1 MQTIDWR
8 APPILTEKR
17 MLMNPIRPFKSLRR
31 ARLLILAGIC
41 TTFLGAKPVRAQEVV
56 PLTVIDAY
64 APTALWVRVFLDYYM
79 PEVDRRLAETGNYE
93 IDWNRAFGGTVAKTG
108 GVLEALQ
115 YGLADIGIIT
125 SPFHPDKIPFF
136 NISYV
141 TPLVTADIGLVA
153 RTVDELVER
162 YPALREQWDDYNQ
175 VFLTA
180 AGSIDTYQVLMNEPI
195 ETLEDFRG
203 TKICGVGLNLRYV
216 QGLGSAAVSSN
227 LGDFY
232 NNIAT
237 GLTDGTVA
245 WAESAVAYKL
255 YEVAPYMIDI
265 RLGAVTSKVITMNR
279 RSWELLPDEVRRVLS
294 ETAID
299 YRDEL
304 ALETDRRAESSR
316 HEFVEQG
323 GTIQPLT
330 DEQRRVWAESL
341 PNMAQE
347 WAEDL
352 EERGLPG
359 KQILRDYMDI
369 MRANNQPIVR
379 HWDREL

>member
-1 MQTIDWR
+1 MEISHR
-8 APPILTEKR
+8 PAPQR
-17 MLMNPIRPFKSLRR
+17 RLRR
-31 ARLLILAGIC
+31 HLMASVCLVALLTG
-41 TTFLGAKPVRAQEVV
+41 GHSRAVEVV

-64 APTALWVRVFLDYYM
+64 APTALWVRVFINYYM
-79 PEVDRRLAETGNYE
+79 PEVDRRLAETENYE
-93 IDWNRAFGGTVAKTG
+93 IDWNSAFGGTVAKTG

-153 RTVDELVER
+153 RTVDELVDR
-162 YPALREQWDDYNQ
+162 YPELRNLMLEDYNQ

-180 AGSIDTYQVLMNEPI
+180 AGAIDTYQVLMSERI
-195 ETLEDFRG
+195 DSLDQFQG
-203 TKICGVGLNLRYV
+203 KKICGVGLNLRYV
-216 QGLGSAAVSSN
+216 QGLGAAAVSSN

-237 GLTDGTVA
+237 GLTEGTVA
-245 WAESAVAYKL
+245 WAEAAVAYKL

-265 RLGAVTSKVITMNR
+265 RLGAVTSKVISMNQR
-279 RSWELLPDEVRRVLS
+279 TYERLPPEVRDVLVDVATS
-294 ETAID
+294 

-304 ALETDRRAESSR
+304 AQETDRRAESSR

-323 GTIQPLT
+323 GTIVPLT
-330 DEQRRVWAESL
+330 TQQRREWADSL
-341 PNMAQE
+341 PNMALE
-347 WAEDL
+347 WADDL

-359 KQILRDYMDI
+359 RQILGDYMDI

-379 HWDREL
+379 HWDRE

>member
-1 MQTIDWR
+1 
-8 APPILTEKR
+8 
-17 MLMNPIRPFKSLRR
+17 MNAVRKLRR
-31 ARLLILAGIC
+31 
-41 TTFLGAKPVRAQEVV
+41 TFLIALCAVPLTMGGVSRAQQVV

-64 APTALWVRVFLDYYM
+64 APTALWVRVFMNYYM
-79 PEVDRRLAETGNYE
+79 PEVDRRLAETGNYQ
-93 IDWNRAFGGTVAKTG
+93 IDWNSAFGGTVAKTG

-125 SPFHPDKIPFF
+125 SPFHPDKVPFY

-153 RTVDELVER
+153 RTVDTLVER
-162 YPALREQWDDYNQ
+162 YPQLRQEWDDYNQ

-180 AGSIDTYQVLMNEPI
+180 AGAIDTYQVLMNQPI
-195 ETLEDFRG
+195 ESLEDFRG
-203 TKICGVGLNLRYV
+203 KKICGVGLNLRYV

-237 GLTDGTVA
+237 GLTEGTVA

-279 RSWELLPDEVRRVLS
+279 RTYERLPEEVRDVLV

-304 ALETDRRAESSR
+304 ARETDRRAESSR
-316 HEFVEQG
+316 EAFVALG

-330 DEQRRVWAESL
+330 DEQRRIWADSL
-341 PNMAQE
+341 PNMAKE
-347 WAEDL
+347 WAEGL
-352 EERGLPG
+352 EARGLPG
-359 KQILRDYMDI
+359 RQILRDYMDI

>member
-1 MQTIDWR
+1 
-8 APPILTEKR
+8 
-17 MLMNPIRPFKSLRR
+17 MNSSELFRR
-31 ARLLILAGIC
+31 HRRTLLI
-41 TTFLGAKPVRAQEVV
+41 FLCAVSLGLGGVSRSQEVV

-64 APTALWVRVFLDYYM
+64 APTALWVRVFMNYYM
-79 PEVDRRLAETGNYE
+79 PEVDRRLAEKGNYQ

-125 SPFHPDKIPFF
+125 SPFHPDKVPFY
-136 NISYV
+136 NISFV

-153 RTVDELVER
+153 RTVDELVDR
-162 YPALREQWDDYNQ
+162 YPELRREWDDYNQ

-180 AGSIDTYQVLMNEPI
+180 AGAIDTYQVLMNEPI
-195 ETLEDFRG
+195 ESLEDFRG
-203 TKICGVGLNLRYV
+203 KKICGVGLNLRYV

-237 GLTDGTVA
+237 GLTEGTVA

-279 RSWELLPDEVRRVLS
+279 RTYDRMPEEVRDVLV

-304 ALETDRRAESSR
+304 ARETDRRAQSSR
-316 HEFVEQG
+316 EEFVAQG

-330 DEQRRVWAESL
+330 DAQRRVWADSL
-341 PNMAQE
+341 PNMAKE

-359 KQILRDYMDI
+359 RQILRDYMDV

>member
-1 MQTIDWR
+1 M
-8 APPILTEKR
+8 R
-17 MLMNPIRPFKSLRR
+17 MNHSLRR
-31 ARLLILAGIC
+31 FGRTRRALFSAICMAPLLAGGN
-41 TTFLGAKPVRAQEVV
+41 LRAQEVV

-64 APTALWVRVFLDYYM
+64 APTALWVRVFMNYYM

-153 RTVDELVER
+153 RTVDELVDR
-162 YPALREQWDDYNQ
+162 YPELRNLMLEDYNQ

-180 AGSIDTYQVLMNEPI
+180 AGAIDTYQVLMSERI
-195 ETLEDFRG
+195 DDLEQFRG

-216 QGLGSAAVSSN
+216 QGLGAAAVSSN

-232 NNIAT
+232 NNIST
-237 GLTDGTVA
+237 GLTEGTVA

-265 RLGAVTSKVITMNR
+265 RLGAVTSKVISMNR
-279 RSWELLPDEVRRVLS
+279 RTFDRLPEEVREVLVDVAT
-294 ETAID
+294 E

-304 ALETDRRAESSR
+304 ARETDRRAESSR
-316 HEFVEQG
+316 HEFEEQG
-323 GTIQPLT
+323 GEIVPLT
-330 DEQRRVWAESL
+330 PAQRKEWADSL
-341 PNMAQE
+341 PNMALE
-347 WAEDL
+347 WADDL

-359 KQILRDYMDI
+359 RQILRDYMDI
-369 MRANNQPIVR
+369 MRANDQPIVR
-379 HWDREL
+379 HWDREG

>member
-1 MQTIDWR
+1 
-8 APPILTEKR
+8 
-17 MLMNPIRPFKSLRR
+17 MNPIRPPNPLRR
-31 ARLLILAGIC
+31 ARLLMLAC
-41 TTFLGAKPVRAQEVV
+41 VCAALLGAKPVRAQEAV

-162 YPALREQWDDYNQ
+162 YPELREQWDDYNQ

-203 TKICGVGLNLRYV
+203 AKICGVGLNLRYV

-255 YEVAPYMIDI
+255 YEVAPYMIDV
-265 RLGAVTSKVITMNR
+265 RLGAVTSKVVTMNR
-279 RSWELLPDEVRRVLS
+279 RSWEGLPDEVRRVLA

-359 KQILRDYMDI
+359 RQILRDYMDI

>member
-1 MQTIDWR
+1 MTAKLLLQTV
-8 APPILTEKR
+8 
-17 MLMNPIRPFKSLRR
+17 RR
-31 ARLLILAGIC
+31 ARGSIGALLCAASLLFG
-41 TTFLGAKPVRAQEVV
+41 GPVRSQEVIG
-56 PLTVIDAY
+56 LTVIDAY
-64 APTALWVRVFLDYYM
+64 APTALWVRVFMDFYM
-79 PEVDRRLAETGNYE
+79 PEVDRRLAESGNYE

-125 SPFHPDKIPFF
+125 SPFHPDKIPFY

-153 RTVDELVER
+153 RTVDALVDR
-162 YPALREQWDDYNQ
+162 YPALRAEWSDYNQ

-180 AGSIDTYQVLMNEPI
+180 AGAIDTYQVLMSEPI
-195 ETLEDFRG
+195 ASLADFRG
-203 TKICGVGLNLRYV
+203 KKICGVGLNLRYV
-216 QGLGSAAVSSN
+216 QGLGAAAVSSN

-237 GLTDGTVA
+237 GLTEGTVA

-255 YEVAPYMIDI
+255 YEVAPYMIDV
-265 RLGAVTSKVITMNR
+265 RLGAVTSKVISMNAR
-279 RSWELLPDEVRRVLS
+279 TWERLAEEVRDVLAQ
-294 ETAID
+294 TAID

-304 ALETDRRAESSR
+304 ARETDRRAADSR
-316 HEFVEQG
+316 REFVARG
-323 GTIQPLT
+323 GTIVPLT
-330 DEQRRVWAESL
+330 AEQRREWAQSL

-352 EERGLPG
+352 ERRGLPG
-359 KQILRDYMDI
+359 RRLLADYMDI
-369 MRANNQPIVR
+369 MRANDQPIVR
-379 HWDREL
+379 HWDRE